1 MARKSPQNS
10 IVVDSNEMLCTYILQ
25 NPTWKNQSEKLSSWQ
40 EKFLTSCFVFS
51 NFQNKLINTG
61 PKPWRLLIFSLI
73 WMLVEWWL
81 YKFFSVEF
89 VTDVFYNAK
98 AKDLCV
104 HYLLGNIEHFM
115 WYRVLYHR
123 QMQNLFKWQQF
134 RKILSITTQ
143 HHERPK
149 KQL

>member
-1 MARKSPQNS
+1 MRCCALIFYKIQLEKINLRSLVDDRKSLSNHALYS
-10 IVVDSNEMLCTYILQ
+10 I
-25 NPTWKNQSEKLSSWQ
+25 
-40 EKFLTSCFVFS
+40 TSKQIDQHWTETMKTF
-51 NFQNKLINTG
+51 NFFFFNMDAC
-61 PKPWRLLIFSLI
+61 
-73 WMLVEWWL
+73 WMIII
-81 YKFFSVEF
+81 KFFSVEF

-104 HYLLGNIEHFM
+104 HYLLGNIEHLM

-134 RKILSITTQ
+134 PKISSITTQ
-143 HHERPK
+143 HHEQPK

>member
-40 EKFLTSCFVFS
+40 EKFIKSCFVFN

-73 WMLVEWWL
+73 WMLVEW
-81 YKFFSVEF
+81 
-89 VTDVFYNAK
+89 
-98 AKDLCV
+98 
-104 HYLLGNIEHFM
+104 
-115 WYRVLYHR
+115 
-123 QMQNLFKWQQF
+123 
-134 RKILSITTQ
+134 
-143 HHERPK
+143 
-149 KQL
+149 